1 MENKVPRISHFTANQ
16 SKPLA
21 NLQLHLA
28 TGTVQ
33 QYGVATASILMSFIL
48 GRILNELV
56 IHLNS

>member
-1 MENKVPRISHFTANQ
+1 MENKVSKTSRFTANH

-33 QYGVATASILMSFIL
+33 YEVAIAPILMSFIL

-56 IHLNS
+56 IHLNC